1 MSRLAR
7 ALAEPDKIHDA
18 LAQFRG
24 VFPILADAVAALQ
37 TPISDAARQAIVAAL
52 YAPKDDWEDLP
63 PDCRQLLVRL
73 GERILGTYDLPDQV
87 MAQVRDVRERLAELG

>member
-18 LAQFRG
+18 LAPFRG
-24 VFPILADAVAALQ
+24 VFPILADAVAALR
-37 TPISDAARQAIVAAL
+37 TPLSDAARQAIVAAL

-73 GERILGTYDLPDQV
+73 GERILATYDLPDHV